1 MLARRRSSA
10 VRSGPER
17 APPQAMRQSD
27 LELVQAARSGRPESV
42 EDLLGRMRVVPRIL
56 MAINVRLGWPLDD
69 HEVEDACQ
77 ETISKL
83 WRKLETFTGESTLE
97 TWFYGVAR
105 YELMNALRRK
115 QRRAPGSELS
125 DEEPD
130 RVEASPHADELERV
144 RAALA
149 QIEADDARIIVLHH
163 YHSQSLE
170 QAARIVG
177 VPTSTAKSRY
187 YRGMERLAALLRRR
201 TLEAQ
206 P

>member
-1 MLARRRSSA
+1 
-10 VRSGPER
+10 
-17 APPQAMRQSD
+17 MRESD
-27 LELVQAARSGRPESV
+27 LELVQAARSGGPESV
-42 EDLLGRMRVVPRIL
+42 EALLGRMRAVPRIL

-77 ETISKL
+77 ETVSKL

-115 QRRAPGSELS
+115 QRRAPGLELS
-125 DEEPD
+125 EEQAAHDE
-130 RVEASPHADELERV
+130 AGPHQDELERV

-149 QIEADDARIIVLHH
+149 QVAAEDARIIVLHH

-170 QAARIVG
+170 QAARTVG

-201 TLEAQ
+201 SLGTQ

>member
-1 MLARRRSSA
+1 
-10 VRSGPER
+10 
-17 APPQAMRQSD
+17 MRESD

-42 EDLLGRMRVVPRIL
+42 EALLGRMRVVPRLL

-69 HEVEDACQ
+69 HEVEDVCQ
-77 ETISKL
+77 ESVSKL
-83 WRKLETFTGESTLE
+83 WRKLDTFNGESTLE

-115 QRRAPGSELS
+115 QRRAQGVELN
-125 DEEPD
+125 DQQPDGGEE
-130 RVEASPHADELERV
+130 SPHQDELERV

-149 QIEADDARIIVLHH
+149 QVAAEDARIIVLHH

-170 QAARIVG
+170 QAARTVG

-201 TLEAQ
+201 SLGAQ